1 MRNFS
6 VLSLLFVF
14 LFVFCVFSSGEKV
27 MGLGYKEYTLS
38 NGLKVVIVERKIL
51 PIVSVQLWYR
61 VGAVDEIDGKSG
73 LAHFLEHMSFKG
85 TKNLKPGEFSRI
97 IKSLGGSDNAATSH
111 DYTMYYVDVSSEHLS
126 KVLPMLK
133 EMMFDLVL
141 DPKEFESE
149 RKVILEERRMRY
161 EDNPMGQFFE
171 DFLYDSFKKI
181 NYRRPVIGWEEDI
194 KSLTI
199 DDMLN
204 FYNTYYSPKNA
215 ILVIVGNV
223 SSDKIIDE
231 VRKVFDINQKNSYQ
245 KAIEIEKIS
254 EINSGKVEFKTIR
267 KDANTK
273 AVIVGFR
280 TPSYLDSPKEVVAL
294 DLLAYII
301 SDGRSSKL
309 YQKMV
314 VDKKIASSVSGGQ
327 MLGKYPFLTYILA
340 IANPDVSLEDLKRE
354 MISSILE
361 VGREINDE
369 DLKVAKKK
377 MKADFVYEF
386 EKNHGI
392 ASSIGWAYC
401 VLGDYRELDKFLEIS
416 DKISL
421 DDIKSVLNKYF
432 RDENMIVGVLTSGS

>member
-14 LFVFCVFSSGEKV
+14 LSVLCVFSNGEKV
-27 MGLGYKEYTLS
+27 MGLDYKEYTLS
-38 NGLKVVIVERKIL
+38 NGLKVVIVERRVL

-61 VGAVDEIDGKSG
+61 VGAVDEVDGKSG

-141 DPKEFESE
+141 DLREFESE
-149 RKVILEERRMRY
+149 KKVILEERRMRY

-171 DFLYDSFKKI
+171 DFLYNSFKKI

-199 DDMLN
+199 EDMLN

-215 ILVIVGNV
+215 ILVIVGSV
-223 SSDKIIDE
+223 SSDKVIDE
-231 VRKVFDINQKNSYQ
+231 VSKVFDVSQKNNYQ
-245 KAIEIEKIS
+245 KTMEIQKVS

-267 KDANTK
+267 KDVNTK
-273 AVIVGFR
+273 AVMVGFR
-280 TPSYLDSPKEVVAL
+280 TPSYIENPREVVAL
-294 DLLAYII
+294 DLLSYII
-301 SDGRSSKL
+301 ADGRSSKL
-309 YQKMV
+309 YQKIV
-314 VDKKIASSVSGGQ
+314 VDKRLASSVSGGQ

-340 IANPDVSLEDLKRE
+340 VANPEVNLEELKKE

-361 VGREINDE
+361 VGKEISDE

-392 ASSIGWAYC
+392 ASSIGWSYC
-401 VLGDYRELDKFLEIS
+401 VLGDYRELDRFLEIS
-416 DKISL
+416 ESISL
-421 DDIKSVLNKYF
+421 SDIKNVLSKYF
-432 RDENMIVGVLTSGS
+432 KDENMIVGVLTSGL